1 MLLDAGAEL
10 VDQKLR
16 HLYQVLKRSKRLS
29 VVFVGDDD
37 PIYGAASYRKI
48 LDTLIPYA
56 QLQDPGDMV
65 VHGGTLLYTQLHQH
79 LQNGWKR
86 SGRKEASQIAMNC
99 DSRILN
105 HPRRPLRDS

>member
-65 VHGGTLLYTQLHQH
+65 VHGGTLLYTHREMSLHD
-79 LQNGWKR
+79 QNSR
-86 SGRKEASQIAMNC
+86 
-99 DSRILN
+99 SRITRKSSKAS
-105 HPRRPLRDS
+105 RRGP